1 MEIIPLI
8 AKKRRDILD
17 LAARC
22 GARNVRMFGSAA
34 RGEFRPDSDLD
45 ILIDLER
52 GRSLL
57 DIIALK
63 QDLEDMLNVRV
74 DVVTEAALS
83 PYIRDNVIREA
94 VSL

>member
-1 MEIIPLI
+1 MGIIPII
-8 AKKRRDILD
+8 ATKRRDILD

-22 GARNVRMFGSAA
+22 GASNVRVFGSAA
-34 RGEFRPDSDLD
+34 RGEFRPDSDVD

-57 DIIALK
+57 DIVALK
-63 QDLEDMLNVRV
+63 QDLEDMLSLRV

-83 PYIRDNVIREA
+83 PYIRDDVIKEA